1 MPTACPSCGSGLVK
15 PDDEVVWRCEN
26 ASCPARLRRG
36 LMHFA
41 SRRAMNIEGLGEA
54 LADQLVTSGLVRDYA
69 DLYSLTTEKVAAL
82 DRMGTKSAANVV
94 AEIDRSRRAPL
105 WRLLHGI
112 GIRHVGEGGAVA
124 LASAFGDIGAIR
136 ATPVEALETVPDVGP
151 VVARSVRS
159 FFDEPLNA
167 ALMDRMAAAGV
178 RMVDEAPK
186 EPRKG
191 PGPLAGQTFVITGTL
206 AAMSREAATA
216 ALQALGAKV
225 SSSVSKKTTGVIVG
239 AEPGSKA
246 DKARAAGVP
255 LLDEAAFLTL
265 IMKSSSS

>member
-1 MPTACPSCGSGLVK
+1 
-15 PDDEVVWRCEN
+15 
-26 ASCPARLRRG
+26 
-36 LMHFA
+36 MHFA

-69 DLYSLTTEKVAAL
+69 DLYTLQVDALAAL
-82 DRMGTKSAANVV
+82 DRMGTKSAANLVE
-94 AEIDRSRRAPL
+94 EIDKSRRAPL

-112 GIRHVGEGGAVA
+112 GIRHVGEGGAIA
-124 LASAFGDIGAIR
+124 LALAFGDIGAIR
-136 ATPVEALETVPDVGP
+136 VAPVEALETVSDVGP

-178 RMVDEAPK
+178 RMVDDAPTV
-186 EPRKG
+186 PRKG

-206 AAMSREAATA
+206 EAMSREAATE

-225 SSSVSKKTTGVIVG
+225 SSSVSKKTTGLIVG

-246 DKARAAGVP
+246 DKAKAAGVP
-255 LLDEAAFLTL
+255 VLDETAFLAL